1 MRLFIAVIFFTAL
14 PAGLTAQTGNTESGA
29 QAYGMGNASVT
40 LGGEWALFHNPAGIS
55 HCTNPALS
63 FSYLHGW
70 GLVGFGRAAATAVLP
85 FGFGSFGAGVHRFGD
100 ELYREQTL
108 SLAFAN
114 RIGFAR
120 LGGRLSYLEV
130 CAEGFGRKGTFIG
143 DFGGV
148 VELIPSVIF
157 GAQISNF
164 TSASLLESEEAALPV
179 VLKAGISF
187 RPAEALMINADLVV
201 EDMETAFLRLGLQ
214 YLVAE
219 AFSFRAGY
227 ETLGSGYF
235 AGLGFRRNHFGFDTA
250 MGYNAYLGFSQQV
263 SVSFIFGKP

>member
-1 MRLFIAVIFFTAL
+1 MRLFFAVIFFTAL
-14 PAGLTAQTGNTESGA
+14 PVCLAAQTGNTESGA
-29 QAYGMGNASVT
+29 QAYGMGNASVS

-55 HCTNPALS
+55 QCTSPVLS

-70 GLVGFGRAAATAVLP
+70 GLEGFGRAAAVAVAP
-85 FGFGSFGAGVHRFGD
+85 FRIGCFGAGVHRFGD

-114 RIGFAR
+114 RIGFVR
-120 LGGRLSYLEV
+120 LGVRLNYLEV
-130 CAEGFGRKGTFIG
+130 YAEGFGRKGTLTA
-143 DFGGV
+143 DFGGT

-164 TSASLLESEEAALPV
+164 TRTSLLETGEAALPV
-179 VLKAGISF
+179 VLKAGFSF
-187 RPAEALMINADLVV
+187 RPAESLMINTDLVV
-201 EDMETAFLRLGLQ
+201 EDMETAFMRLGLQ

-235 AGLGFRRNHFGFDTA
+235 AGIGFRRNHFGFDTA
-250 MGYNAYLGFSQQV
+250 MGYNTYLGFSQQA